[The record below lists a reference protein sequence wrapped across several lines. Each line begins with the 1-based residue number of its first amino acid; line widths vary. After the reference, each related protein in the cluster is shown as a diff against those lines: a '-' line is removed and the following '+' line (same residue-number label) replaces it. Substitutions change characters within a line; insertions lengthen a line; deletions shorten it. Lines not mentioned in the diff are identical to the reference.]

1 MGWTGERA
9 LLLYPAGLDFIVA
22 FFGCLYA
29 GVVAVPAYPP
39 RRNRSLSRIQAIV
52 DDAQARVALTTAP
65 VFERVQPLLDETPDL
80 KKVGLAGR
88 PISCRWSWPAEW
100 REPEVHGD
108 TLAFLQYT
116 SGSTGVPKGVM
127 LTHANLMHN
136 SASIAYAFEHTRSG
150 SGVFWL
156 PSYHDMGLIG
166 GILQPLYIGQAN
178 VLLSPMSFLQRPFR
192 WLQAIS
198 RYRCTISGGP
208 NFAYDL
214 CVQQGHARAAADAR
228 PEQLA
233 AGVQRRRAGAGRDDR
248 PVHQVRSS
256 RAVFAARRF
265 IRATAWPSR
274 R

>member
-1 MGWTGERA
+1 M
-9 LLLYPAGLDFIVA
+9 
-22 FFGCLYA
+22 
-29 GVVAVPAYPP
+29 
-39 RRNRSLSRIQAIV
+39 
-52 DDAQARVALTTAP
+52 
-65 VFERVQPLLDETPDL
+65 FERVQPLLDETPIL
-80 KKVGLAGR
+80 KRVEWLADRQVAGR
-88 PISCRWSWPAEW
+88 TPAEW
-100 REPEVHGD
+100 RQPEVHGD

-178 VLLSPMSFLQRPFR
+178 VLFSPMSFLQKPFR

-214 CVQQGHARAAADAR
+214 CVEQDHARATSLAR

-233 AGVQRRRAGAGRDDR
+233 PGLQRGRAGAGRDASSGSPR
-248 PVHQVRSS
+248 CSS
-256 RAVFAARRF
+256 RADFAARRS
-265 IRATAWPSR
+265 IPAMAWPR
-274 R
+274 PR